1 MIAGAETMSWRGKY
15 IGWYKLLYRIL
26 ENLVPELSD
35 REIMENVTP
44 EDELIIPTGQENLP
58 TNKSKPIPNLSIKLN
73 ESEIEIGILY
83 YNQAQIDLL
92 KNILKDTHASML
104 ELLLNSFQKL
114 DPNYETVLYSI
125 TRDEKPTLVRKYVT
139 ARVDK
144 DLLDRTIEEAEYT
157 SKGGRQIIYN
167 KSVYIPPK
175 SIKLYLTRVKTA
187 LDEKEFTNSL
197 TIIKPIYEILK
208 GIKTQREIISN
219 RLSKPRKKRN
229 MYREFIEALNE
240 VRRRDLISAERRR
253 EINNMWREDDESN
266 RESIMEYLNEL
277 LSQDKVEET
286 SS

>member
-1 MIAGAETMSWRGKY
+1 MSWRGKY

-26 ENLVPELSD
+26 EYLVPDLSD

-44 EDELIIPTGQENLP
+44 EDEIIIPTGQENLP

-187 LDEKEFTNSL
+187 LDDKEFTNSL
-197 TIIKPIYEILK
+197 TVIKPIYEILT
-208 GIKTQREIISN
+208 GIKTQREIISD

-240 VRRRDLISAERRR
+240 VRRRELISAERRR

-277 LSQDKVEET
+277 LNQDKVEET

>member
-125 TRDEKPTLVRKYVT
+125 TRGEKPTLIRKYVT

-187 LDEKEFTNSL
+187 LDDKEFTNSL
-197 TIIKPIYEILK
+197 TVIKPIYEILT
-208 GIKTQREIISN
+208 GIKTQREIISD

-240 VRRRDLISAERRR
+240 VRRRELISAERRR

>member
-1 MIAGAETMSWRGKY
+1 MSWRGKY

-26 ENLVPELSD
+26 EYLVPDLSD

-44 EDELIIPTGQENLP
+44 EDEIIIPTGQENLP

-187 LDEKEFTNSL
+187 LDDKEFTNSL
-197 TIIKPIYEILK
+197 TVIKPIYEILT
-208 GIKTQREIISN
+208 GIKTQREIISD

-240 VRRRDLISAERRR
+240 VRRRELISAERRR

>member
-1 MIAGAETMSWRGKY
+1 MSWRGKY

-26 ENLVPELSD
+26 EYLVPDLSD

-44 EDELIIPTGQENLP
+44 EDEIIIPIGQENLP

-187 LDEKEFTNSL
+187 LDDKEFTNSL
-197 TIIKPIYEILK
+197 TVIKPIYEILT
-208 GIKTQREIISN
+208 GIKTQREIISD

-240 VRRRDLISAERRR
+240 VRRRKLISAERRR

>member
-58 TNKSKPIPNLSIKLN
+58 TNKSKSIPNLSIKLN
-73 ESEIEIGILY
+73 ESEIEVGILY
-83 YNQAQIDLL
+83 HTQAQLDLL

-125 TRDEKPTLVRKYVT
+125 TRDEKPTLIRKYVT

-197 TIIKPIYEILK
+197 TVIKPIYEILT
-208 GIKTQREIISN
+208 GIKTQREIISD

-240 VRRRDLISAERRR
+240 VRRRELISAERRR

-277 LSQDKVEET
+277 LSRDKVEET

>member
-1 MIAGAETMSWRGKY
+1 MSWRGKY

-26 ENLVPELSD
+26 EYLVPDLSD

-44 EDELIIPTGQENLP
+44 EDEIIIPTGQENLP

-187 LDEKEFTNSL
+187 LDDKEFTNSL
-197 TIIKPIYEILK
+197 TVIKPIYEILT
-208 GIKTQREIISN
+208 GIKTQREIISD

-240 VRRRDLISAERRR
+240 VRRRKLISAERRR

>member
-1 MIAGAETMSWRGKY
+1 MSWRGKY

-26 ENLVPELSD
+26 EYLVPDLSD

-44 EDELIIPTGQENLP
+44 EDEIIIPTGQENLP

-92 KNILKDTHASML
+92 KNILKDTNKSML

-187 LDEKEFTNSL
+187 LDDKEFTNSL
-197 TIIKPIYEILK
+197 TVIKPIYEILT
-208 GIKTQREIISN
+208 GIKTQREIISD

-240 VRRRDLISAERRR
+240 VRRRELISAERRR